1 MSAAPPV
8 RYSTS
13 WLAMREA
20 ADARARS
27 RDLATLTATEVE
39 ELSRV
44 VVHDL
49 GCGTGSMTRWL
60 APLLP
65 GPQHW
70 VLHDQDEDLL
80 RTARARVPGNVPV
93 EVRSGDLARLTAAD
107 LAGGSLVTASAL
119 LDLLTSDEVRRLAR
133 ACAETDCPALLTLS
147 VTGRVELT
155 PGHPL
160 DEVVG
165 AAFNAHQRR
174 AVGGR
179 RLLGPDAV
187 TAAADAFAALGARVE
202 TRPSPWVLGPAD
214 ADLVAAGLLG
224 WVGAARE
231 LRPDLDGGGAYLR
244 ARLDAAAAGDLHVTV
259 EHEDLL
265 VRWN

>member
-1 MSAAPPV
+1 VQV
-8 RYSTS
+8 R
-13 WLAMREA
+13 
-20 ADARARS
+20 
-27 RDLATLTATEVE
+27 
-39 ELSRV
+39 
-44 VVHDL
+44 H
-49 GCGTGSMTRWL
+49 
-60 APLLP
+60 
-65 GPQHW
+65 
-70 VLHDQDEDLL
+70 
-80 RTARARVPGNVPV
+80 
-93 EVRSGDLARLTAAD
+93 GDLAHLTAAD

-119 LDLLTSDEVRRLAR
+119 LDLLTLDEVRRLAR

-214 ADLVAAGLLG
+214 ADLVAAWLLG